1 MKYLLLL
8 ACFLFTACESS
19 QDMFKAQSANSNQT
33 ITDNSDDSEVATLGI
48 RCEMMSR
55 TGSNRKTKVCRTAEQ
70 AKKDAD
76 TAERTLGRLQK
87 NGGTIG
93 N

>member
-8 ACFLFTACESS
+8 VCFLVTACESS
-19 QDMFKAQSANSNQT
+19 QDMFKVQSSTPNQT
-33 ITDNSDDSEVATLGI
+33 VADDINESEMATLGI
-48 RCEMMSR
+48 RCEMISR

>member
-8 ACFLFTACESS
+8 ACFTLTACESS
-19 QDMFKAQSANSNQT
+19 QDMFKVQSSNPNQT
-33 ITDNSDDSEVATLGI
+33 VSDDIDKSEMATLGI
-48 RCEMMSR
+48 RCEMMAR

-70 AKKDAD
+70 AMKDAD

>member
-1 MKYLLLL
+1 MKYVVLL
-8 ACFLFTACESS
+8 ACFALTACESS
-19 QDMFKAQSANSNQT
+19 QDMFKVQSANST
-33 ITDNSDDSEVATLGI
+33 ITDNSDDSKVATLGI

-76 TAERTLGRLQK
+76 TAERTIGRLQK